1 MPESPDSGELVAL
14 VRSAL
19 AHLYDYAHLQNHP
32 LATLLDSEKKLDQV
46 SRAQKVRR
54 LLLDCIDGL
63 QPQGNAPAE
72 AARAYAIL
80 TYHYVDGLSMPAIAS
95 KLSLSQRQVYR
106 EHEKGVKAIARLLE
120 DRVGL
125 QSRASTL
132 APAAVRDANSGQV
145 RVAQAEVERLR
156 QTVQAES
163 LSLTDIL
170 NGVSSLLLPL
180 CQQMGIQIRLSES
193 DSWPPVIADR
203 TMLRQA
209 FLSLLSHAL
218 RSVHNDIVIG
228 GSLGAQGLWVEISES
243 STVRAHVKSSL
254 LSARTEINLAVAQS
268 LIEAQ
273 GGQLEINPRPGE
285 WKARILLPTASQ
297 ATMLAIDDNAE
308 LVSLFQRYLGG
319 HQVSVVGAADGE
331 QALRLAAELKPQ
343 VIMLDVMMPR
353 QDGWEILQKLKHTP
367 ETSHIPIII
376 CSVLN
381 EPQLALS
388 MGASDYITK
397 PVNQDDLLQVLR
409 RWLGPLQV
417 AA

>member
-125 QSRASTL
+125 QSRSSTL
-132 APAAVRDANSGQV
+132 VPAAVRDANSGQV

-285 WKARILLPTASQ
+285 WKAKILLPTASQ

-308 LVSLFQRYLGG
+308 LASLFQRYLGG
-319 HQVSVVGAADGE
+319 HQVSVVGTADGE